1 MAGWEDESLVRKL
14 LEPVLQTFWPFLKKL
29 SIMFTIRTSDS
40 TPRDLPKRNE
50 NICPY
55 KDLYMNIHSSIS
67 HHSQGLEIIRMSTGK
82 WRDKQR
88 HRIFST

>member
-29 SIMFTIRTSDS
+29 SIMFTIRPSDS

-55 KDLYMNIHSSIS
+55 KDLYMIVHSSII
-67 HHSQGLEIIRMSTGK
+67 HSN
-82 WRDKQR
+82 
-88 HRIFST
+88 